1 MLNCNETI
9 KILLKELSFCLKL
22 RFSNSYNLGTRFPTP
37 LIFQT
42 FNSGRSKSL
51 SLKYQR
57 FTPSGCKD
65 IGDRKF
71 KFVAKTQFQIDVEIL
86 SLTIGSCF
94 SNFRFNPRTK
104 FMDPLWRW
112 IVFSSWLNNKIFII
126 SLMYSE
132 LKTLEWWTSRLML
145 KLLVLL
151 NPRLI

>member
-9 KILLKELSFCLKL
+9 KILLKELSFCHKL
-22 RFSNSYNLGTRFPTP
+22 RFSNSHNLATCFPAP

-42 FNSGRSKSL
+42 FNSGRSNSL

-57 FTPSGCKD
+57 FTPLGCKD

-86 SLTIGSCF
+86 SLTVGSRF

-104 FMDPLWRW
+104 FMDPL
-112 IVFSSWLNNKIFII
+112 
-126 SLMYSE
+126 
-132 LKTLEWWTSRLML
+132 
-145 KLLVLL
+145 
-151 NPRLI
+151 